1 MPTID
6 EIMAIPALQC
16 LFKTERDYL
25 RAAIESAIRE
35 ARAAE
40 RERCAQIA
48 ATPVSGEQDDITM
61 AAKDRIAA
69 AIRALK
75 D

>member
-1 MPTID
+1 MPTIND
-6 EIMAIPALQC
+6 IMVLVDDFGCGATTFAQV
-16 LFKTERDYL
+16 